1 MSKGEIVFS
10 ATSRIVVN
18 TSELLPAGEVLAD
31 YMARMFGIAKP
42 IVQQGKMVSG
52 DIGLATVRD
61 KALSGP
67 DAYRILADKH
77 AIVEGVDYGAVALG
91 MMTLLQ
97 AAEKGKEGTVL
108 IPAML
113 VQDKADCTARALQ
126 LSVRG
131 GYHSPEFVKKG
142 IELMHFYK
150 VRYLQLHTSE
160 QLWVGAVFDSS
171 NGTEEKMLKAN
182 SAWNKKQMDDVI
194 AFAKVRGIC
203 LIPHNEMRPNDPFWQ
218 PTLTKD
224 FNTTDT
230 FAGYMDEVDS
240 KGVFEWPK
248 EGLQKNE
255 RFWNFLKVVTQRS
268 YDQFAKGWPGG
279 KLPYYHIGPVYGEG
293 GCSGADAVKM
303 LTFLKEKNPDIKMM
317 FWNGP
322 GPEDKDLA
330 PYKANIIVDFYSKH
344 WGGTPDGMLKAGWTL
359 WNASWMP
366 LYIQPGSNAKAYR
379 QGKWI
384 FDEFTMPRF
393 STGGRI
399 SSPLIDKDT
408 DDCSA
413 WATGVTGALL
423 SSWDFAGP
431 NQGDGHLNMVIPCI
445 PFFAQ
450 HVWNIKPRPYPQSAW
465 EKANSAFEK
474 LSPKVWSLVM
484 EQKVPEAVPSVT
496 ATQGFNPR
504 SVDIY
509 WAEVGNYTTSYQV
522 FRSDTKDPSRAV
534 AISEKLPATLFRR
547 LNTFTDSTAEH
558 NKKYWYF
565 VRAYNTCGE
574 SVLGNGYEGWTGNEK
589 ADIPIASESFD
600 YPTGSFLEGQNG
612 GKGFENAWYHKE
624 ATNTP
629 PSIIDGLTYPGL
641 KTSGGA
647 LRIQADDA
655 DEPYLPG
662 GGRRRPPHTVMLRDL
677 QVPYA
682 KEGTTLWYSYLIRI
696 PDAKRLTSYDC
707 RVNIGRPGSGKI
719 YGGNSGLG
727 FYGETCLDME
737 VGKTY
742 RVVVRFIYHRGTD
755 CATLWV
761 NPPPEKQPKEGE
773 ANLMLRSE
781 DNAVTKSINISIAPY
796 GRGQWDIDELRIGP
810 TYESVSPTL

>member
-1 MSKGEIVFS
+1 MVFS
-10 ATSRIVVN
+10 ASSRIMVN
-18 TSELLPAGEVLAD
+18 TKELLPAGEVLAD
-31 YMARMFGIAKP
+31 YMTRMFGIAKP
-42 IVQQGKMVSG
+42 AVIHGRSSNG
-52 DIGLATVRD
+52 DIALALVKDSILNGADIYRLRVGESATV
-61 KALSGP
+61 
-67 DAYRILADKH
+67 
-77 AIVEGVDYGAVALG
+77 EGGEYGAVAFG

-97 AAEKGKEGTVL
+97 AAEKGKNGAVL
-108 IPAML
+108 IPAMT
-113 VQDKADCTARALQ
+113 VQDKPDIASRALQ
-126 LSVRG
+126 LSIRG

-150 VRYLQLHTSE
+150 VRFLQLHTSE
-160 QLWVGAVFDSS
+160 QLWVGSVFDSS
-171 NGTEEKMLKAN
+171 NGTETKMLKAN
-182 SAWNKKQMDDVI
+182 SAWNKKEMDDVI
-194 AFAKVRGIC
+194 AFAKDRGIR

-218 PTLTKD
+218 PTLTQD
-224 FNTTDT
+224 FNTTDS
-230 FAGYMDEVDS
+230 FAGYMDEVDK
-240 KGVFEWPK
+240 KGPFEWPK

-255 RFWNFLKVVTQRS
+255 RFWNFLKGVTQKS
-268 YDQFAKGWPGG
+268 YDQFAKGWPNGI
-279 KLPYYHIGPVYGEG
+279 LPYYHIGPVYGEG

-303 LTFLKEKNPDIKMM
+303 LGFLKEKNPDIKMM

-322 GPEDKDLA
+322 GPGDKDLA
-330 PYKANIIVDFYSKH
+330 PLKDNIIVDFYSKH

-359 WNASWMP
+359 WNTSWMP
-366 LYIQPGSNAKAYR
+366 LYIQPGSNTKAYR

-384 FDEFTMPRF
+384 FDEFTMTRF

-399 SSPLIDKDT
+399 GSPLIDKDT

-413 WATGVTGALL
+413 WGTGVTGALL

-450 HVWNIKPRPYPQSAW
+450 HVWNIKPRPYPPSAW

-484 EQKVPEAVPSVT
+484 EQKGPEAVPSVT
-496 ATQGFNPR
+496 ATQGFNPK
-504 SVDIY
+504 SVDIF

-522 FRSDTKDPSRAV
+522 FRSDTKDPSKAA
-534 AISEKLPATLFRR
+534 AISEKRPATLFRR
-547 LNTFTDSTAEH
+547 LNTFTDSTAED

-574 SVLGNGYEGWTGNEK
+574 SGLGNGYEGWAGNEK

-612 GKGFENAWYHKE
+612 GKGFENAWHHKE

-629 PSIIDGLTYPGL
+629 PRIVDGLTYTGL
-641 KTSGGA
+641 QTSGGA
-647 LRIQADDA
+647 LRMQADDA
-655 DEPYLPG
+655 DESDLPG

-677 QVPYA
+677 TVPYA
-682 KEGTTLWYSYLIRI
+682 KEGTTLWYSYLMRI

-719 YGGNSGLG
+719 YGGNTGLG

-742 RVVVRFIYHRGTD
+742 FVVVRFIYHRGND

-761 NPPPEKQPKEGE
+761 NPLPGKQPKEGE

-781 DNAVTKSINISIAPY
+781 DNAVTKSISISIAPY
-796 GRGQWDIDELRIGP
+796 GRGQWEIDELRIGP